1 VDLCCASELEAC
13 FVVIAPWPDH
23 GGAVKR
29 ATQGGIK
36 LQTKNPGEIAL
47 LAMVLAMCLLVC
59 AHMSIAEEFSADF
72 VVKTFGEP
80 LPVNGK
86 VFVKNGLV
94 RHEVLERGGKQI
106 TVVRPDKRVIWVIN
120 PDEKMYLEAAYQDS
134 DRKFDS
140 WTPEK
145 EKQAKLLGKE
155 TVSGLFCKKYETVED
170 GQKIIYWISEKLLF
184 PIKIEGKESLME
196 YKNITEG
203 ALADSLF
210 EIPPDYESM
219 TAPTLPQGMDTPKK

>member
-1 VDLCCASELEAC
+1 
-13 FVVIAPWPDH
+13 
-23 GGAVKR
+23 
-29 ATQGGIK
+29 
-36 LQTKNPGEIAL
+36 LQTKNPGKTGL
-47 LAMVLAMCLLVC
+47 LAIVLALCLLVC
-59 AHMSIAEEFSADF
+59 VRVSTAEEFSADF
-72 VVKTFGEP
+72 VVKTVGEP

-86 VFVKNGLV
+86 VFVKSGLV

-145 EKQAKLLGKE
+145 EEQAKFLGSE
-155 TVSGLFCKKYETVED
+155 TVSGLACKKYESVED
-170 GQKIIYWISEKLLF
+170 GQKTIYWISEKLLF
-184 PIKIEGKESLME
+184 PIRIESKESLME

-219 TAPTLPQGMDTPKK
+219 TTFTLPQAMDKPKK